1 HTACFFLSSRR
12 RHTRFS
18 RDWSSDVCSSDL
30 GRIRQLVKV
39 LRNTVIRCL
48 DTLPFVQQETRRKA
62 WLQIQVMLGYFSFAV
77 VLLGYRFA
85 IVVVGIKG
93 AGTHHH
99 KIICTNSVYEREPI
113 CRTPGMRHIS
123 GYFYS
128 LPTIYIDGIDRC
140 VFTCLYTCRMDGLL
154 VGMHTETPGT

>member
-77 VLLGYRFA
+77 VLLGYRFRSEERR
-85 IVVVGIKG
+85 VGK
-93 AGTHHH
+93 
-99 KIICTNSVYEREPI
+99 E
-113 CRTPGMRHIS
+113 CRSRR
-123 GYFYS
+123 
-128 LPTIYIDGIDRC
+128 LPYHC
-140 VFTCLYTCRMDGLL
+140 Q
-154 VGMHTETPGT
+154 